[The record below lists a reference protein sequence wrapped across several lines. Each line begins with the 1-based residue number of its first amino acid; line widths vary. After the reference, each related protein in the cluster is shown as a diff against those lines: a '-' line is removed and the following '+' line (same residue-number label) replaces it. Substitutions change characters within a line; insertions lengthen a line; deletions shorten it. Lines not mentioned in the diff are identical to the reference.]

1 MLALIRSALDPLS
14 AFVELLMVSSVSVPV
29 LQFVGIVIIAFLLG
43 LLLGRV
49 TKRGTQHTVEHSHE
63 REANRVPL
71 DFGRLTPL
79 GPSEEEAS
87 EHSAMDL
94 SGIRPDQAPQDPPTI
109 DLEKQQGLPPGVR

>member
-1 MLALIRSALDPLS
+1 MWAIIGSALDPLS
-14 AFVELLMVSSVSVPV
+14 AFVDVLMVSSVSVPV
-29 LQFVGIVIIAFLLG
+29 FQFVGIVMIVFLLG
-43 LLLGRV
+43 LLFGRV
-49 TKRGTQHTVEHSHE
+49 TKRGIQHTVEHSRE

-94 SGIRPDQAPQDPPTI
+94 SGIRPDQAPQEPPAI
-109 DLEKQQGLPPGVR
+109 DLEKQQGPPPGAR